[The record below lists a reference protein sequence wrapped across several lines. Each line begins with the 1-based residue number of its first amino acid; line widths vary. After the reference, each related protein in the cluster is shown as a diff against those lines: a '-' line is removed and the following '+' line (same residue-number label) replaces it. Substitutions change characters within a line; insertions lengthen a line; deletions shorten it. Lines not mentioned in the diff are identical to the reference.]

1 MAAED
6 EYNLDVD
13 KLYGSGEDVLFRI
26 GLIVVPIL
34 MMYGFVKFVKF
45 VEGLDP
51 YLHAIIDF
59 FIASYQYFFN

>member
-13 KLYGSGEDVLFRI
+13 KMYGSREDVLFRI
-26 GLIVVPIL
+26 GIIVVPIL
-34 MMYGFVKFVKF
+34 LFFGLIKLFKFMT
-45 VEGLDP
+45 GLDP
-51 YLHAIIDF
+51 YLRAIIDF

>member
-13 KLYGSGEDVLFRI
+13 KMYGSREDVLFRI
-26 GLIVVPIL
+26 GIIVVPIL
-34 MMYGFVKFVKF
+34 LFFGLIKLFKF